1 MNDVA
6 TFTVTGKVVV
16 RRIGADRLLVPV
28 SGDVAREGCVFPINA
43 TGEFIWN
50 ALAGGR
56 TLAATAAALAAEFAV
71 APEAALADCR
81 EFAGELLV
89 QRLLEEVRA

>member
-1 MNDVA
+1 MNDAA
-6 TFTVTGKVVV
+6 TFKVMGKVVV

-56 TLAATAAALAAEFAV
+56 TMAATAAALAAEFDV
-71 APEAALADCR
+71 APETALADCR
-81 EFAGELLV
+81 EFAGELLA
-89 QRLLEEVRA
+89 QRLLAGVVR